1 MDDLFGKPTKDS
13 VASNS
18 NEFVIDE
25 KYKKPQQ
32 PSQDKAEVTTSKWSG
47 PSSGLGMEVGGRSRR
62 RGNAVLSQDTPSD
75 LKPSLNVDDLFDRVT
90 SGKQN
95 SALESQNAS
104 MPSSRRNETKQ
115 TEVSSSSQLQIN
127 STSQQQ
133 QQQQQQELAYT
144 NTSTNNNA
152 STDANMFAF
161 QNEKLMQDQSRQMQE
176 FERQQQEQFQRDMD
190 DQRRI
195 LELKQQEYRV

>member
-1 MDDLFGKPTKDS
+1 MDDLFGKPSKDS
-13 VASNS
+13 GASNS

-32 PSQDKAEVTTSKWSG
+32 TSQDKAETATSKWSG

-75 LKPSLNVDDLFDRVT
+75 LRPSLNVDDLFDRVT

-95 SALESQNAS
+95 TALESQNVS

-115 TEVSSSSQLQIN
+115 MEASSSSQLQIN
-127 STSQQQ
+127 STS

>member
-1 MDDLFGKPTKDS
+1 MDDLFGKPSKDS
-13 VASNS
+13 GPSNS

-32 PSQDKAEVTTSKWSG
+32 SSQDKVETTTSKWSG

-62 RGNAVLSQDTPSD
+62 RGNAVLSQDPPSD

-115 TEVSSSSQLQIN
+115 MEVSSSSQLQIN
-127 STSQQQ
+127 STS
-133 QQQQQQELAYT
+133 QQQQQELAYT

-152 STDANMFAF
+152 STDANMFAV

>member
-1 MDDLFGKPTKDS
+1 MDDLFGKPSKDS
-13 VASNS
+13 GPSNS

-32 PSQDKAEVTTSKWSG
+32 SSQDKVETTTSKWSG

-115 TEVSSSSQLQIN
+115 MEVSSSSQLQIN
-127 STSQQQ
+127 STSQ

-152 STDANMFAF
+152 STDANMFAV

-195 LELKQQEYRV
+195 LEIKQQEYRV

>member
-13 VASNS
+13 SESNS

-32 PSQDKAEVTTSKWSG
+32 PSQDKAETATSKWSG

-75 LKPSLNVDDLFDRVT
+75 LRPSLNVDDLFDRVT

-95 SALESQNAS
+95 SALESQNIS

-115 TEVSSSSQLQIN
+115 MEVSSSSQLQNN
-127 STSQQQ
+127 STS
-133 QQQQQQELAYT
+133 QQQQELAYT

>member
-1 MDDLFGKPTKDS
+1 MDDLFGKPSKDLGT
-13 VASNS
+13 SNS

-47 PSSGLGMEVGGRSRR
+47 PSSGLGMEVGSRSRR

-104 MPSSRRNETKQ
+104 IPSSRRNETKQ
-115 TEVSSSSQLQIN
+115 MEVSSSSQLQIN
-127 STSQQQ
+127 STSK
-133 QQQQQQELAYT
+133 QQQQQELAYT
-144 NTSTNNNA
+144 NTSSNNNA